1 MINGFIFRFAA
12 CQFGQRTA
20 GSPLNSLIL
29 CISRYFASLPD
40 PVHVSAWVDDL
51 HFSIATPLHP
61 PCSGHKGGCP
71 TCALSYK
78 KAVLAQDHWFALA
91 HALNLPLS
99 KGKGFTVSQTG
110 AFTGFNIDTYLGT
123 ITMLTEKFDSVLLAI
138 YSFRIRTVATC
149 RLAAEIRGKIMHYGQ
164 AVPFLAICAP
174 SLSQLI
180 HAPNPAP
187 SLIDEASLSFD
198 WDASLTVTSRA
209 ALACDLAMASM

>member
-1 MINGFIFRFAA
+1 MINGFIFCFAA
-12 CQFGQRTA
+12 CQFGQQTA

-29 CISRYFASLPD
+29 CISRYFASLRD

-61 PCSGHKGGCP
+61 PCLGHKGGCP

-78 KAVLAQDHWFALA
+78 KAVLAQDRFALA

-110 AFTGFNIDTYLGT
+110 AFTSFNIDTYLGT

-138 YSFRIRTVATC
+138 YSFRIV
-149 RLAAEIRGKIMHYGQ
+149 RLLHAVLQLKFGGKSCTMVKQ
-164 AVPFLAICAP
+164 FL
-174 SLSQLI
+174 
-180 HAPNPAP
+180 
-187 SLIDEASLSFD
+187 F
-198 WDASLTVTSRA
+198 
-209 ALACDLAMASM
+209 